1 MAYTPTEWR
10 NGDVITAEKLNH
22 IENGIGGSDGRAADF
37 TIEQSG
43 SDYSLSVDVNEFV
56 NQLDQIIYSG
66 TDQCFPIG
74 KAGGIEI
81 TFAGRYNGSMGI
93 PHYRYIGFYSTE
105 SKIFMTIYDISPA
118 ESIKNKVVE
127 LATIS

>member
-1 MAYTPTEWR
+1 MSYEKQTWT
-10 NGDVITAEKLNH
+10 NGDIITAEKLNH
-22 IENGIGGSDGRAADF
+22 IEDGIGSSNEKTADF

-43 SDYSLSVDVNEFV
+43 SNYSLSVDVNEFV
-56 NQLDQIIYSG
+56 NQLDQIIYSN
-66 TDQCFPIG
+66 TDKCFPIG
-74 KAGGIEI
+74 RAGTYEI

-127 LATIS
+127 FATIS